1 MLQPFFSFL
10 ENLWMDYWAITK
22 GEETKRE
29 QIREQTQV
37 QLQALTLDYQ
47 KLQMLKNAL
56 YMAAGIALI
65 YIILKET

>member
-10 ENLWMDYWAITK
+10 ENLWMDYWAITR